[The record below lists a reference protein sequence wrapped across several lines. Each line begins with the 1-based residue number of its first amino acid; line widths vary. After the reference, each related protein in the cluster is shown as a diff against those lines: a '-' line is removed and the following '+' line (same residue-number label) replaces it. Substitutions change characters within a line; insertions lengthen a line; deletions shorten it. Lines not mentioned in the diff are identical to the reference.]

1 MKSIWQLILVS
12 TFLFGCEN
20 KNQKS
25 FLEGNL
31 TVNFDIDQL
40 EQQKVVL
47 ELISFNP
54 KRIQLDTIKGKEGK
68 GKFILN
74 TDKTSFYSVYIPG
87 KEGEIRF
94 MANPN
99 DVITVKGNANNLF
112 ASSKISGT
120 PENDRLDSLITYIK
134 ATKYYTDSLHKVFKK
149 AESKQ
154 MHYALIE
161 EFQTL
166 YGNAKLKEE
175 AYVTNFVLNNPGQF
189 SNLMAVNSLDKN
201 RHKKIFQIIDSA
213 LLNNFQT
220 NEDVVKFH
228 SIVDSWYS
236 SAIGKKAPNF
246 TLLNSK
252 GKTTSLSDYEGRYVL
267 LDFWNTGCR
276 PCIQE
281 IPNLKRIQKEFGG
294 DRFEIISV
302 CIDRNNPGTQE
313 AWRKINDKFQT
324 NWTQVYDAGGL
335 ATAKNYKITHYPTMM
350 VLDPMGNI
358 IDAGNHI
365 RGEQAYQIIRNLV
378 SYE

>member
-1 MKSIWQLILVS
+1 MKSIWQIILVS

-20 KNQKS
+20 ESHNF

-31 TVNFDIDQL
+31 TVKFEIDQL

-47 ELISFNP
+47 ELITFNP
-54 KRIQLDTIKGKEGK
+54 KRIQLDTIEGKEGK
-68 GKFILN
+68 GTFLLN
-74 TDKTSFYSVYIPG
+74 TNKTSFYSVYIPG

-120 PENDRLDSLITYIK
+120 PENKRLDSLITYIK
-134 ATKYYTDSLHKVFKK
+134 ATKYYTDSLNNVFKK

-154 MHYALIE
+154 MHYALIK

-175 AYVTNFVLNNPGQF
+175 AYVTNFVLKNPGQF
-189 SNLMAVNSLDKN
+189 SNLMALNSLDKN
-201 RHKKIFQIIDSA
+201 RHKRIFQIIDSA

-220 NEDVVKFH
+220 NEDVIKFH

-236 SAIGKKAPNF
+236 STIGKKAPNF
-246 TLLNSK
+246 TLLNSE
-252 GKTTSLSDYEGRYVL
+252 GKTTSLSDYEGKYVL

-294 DRFEIISV
+294 EKFEIISI
-302 CIDRNNPGTQE
+302 CIDRNNLGTQDV
-313 AWRKINDKFQT
+313 WRKINEKYQT

-335 ATAKNYKITHYPTMM
+335 ATAKKYKITHYPTMM

-358 IDAGNHI
+358 IDAGNHV

-378 SYE
+378 SYD